1 MYFRYSNTE
10 IEFLKLIYNI
20 KGAFVF
26 IELDTNENKI

>member
-10 IEFLKLIYNI
+10 IEFFKLIYNI

-26 IELDTNENKI
+26 IELDKNDNKM